1 MSKQNERILTIAD
14 IERLLSTWTSY
25 RPMLLDFTLGNF
37 LILSQSILISCLEKF
52 LEEQHALML
61 TMREL
66 KIKLEQMQTDPLYE
80 DLQMNSTNI
89 TAASVAT

>member
-1 MSKQNERILTIAD
+1 MNKQNERILTIAD

-37 LILSQSILISCLEKF
+37 LILSQSVLVSCLEKF

-61 TMREL
+61 SMREL
-66 KIKLEQMQTDPLYE
+66 KTKLEQMQTDPLYD
-80 DLQMNSTNI
+80 DLQMTTPTTTSSTVI
-89 TAASVAT
+89 